1 MAYHIYINITE
12 TLTTGRREQISTT
25 LPACLSLVVVVLPYH
40 VTRFTMLRNYYAR
53 HSHSTSN
60 FTDSELAEMTID
72 PYEETPK
79 CESRVEFRRLP
90 GCLTGYCAPRLT
102 HHTDTKGIIW
112 AVCGAI
118 AIAMLIKLWKK
129 VKRTR

>member
-1 MAYHIYINITE
+1 MAYRIYITTRE
-12 TLTTGRREQISTT
+12 TWTTTRREQTSTT
-25 LPACLSLVVVVLPYH
+25 LPASLVIVSHPHH

-53 HSHSTSN
+53 HSHSTSD